1 MKKRLIAASILVSM
15 CAHGEVAQVH
25 IPGKH
30 WGIRFD
36 MPTISQYQG
45 VGDGKSFQYKAVSA
59 GEPGTPQTL
68 LTLFLEPDA
77 SGSNKACFESY
88 WAKSKQNPLI
98 EASSVRTTSMRNVE
112 AVHYTYVNGQSNA
125 NFYLV
130 NQGYCIDVHVSLS
143 AGAPEAE
150 KTLTAIGESLRIT
163 SSP

>member
-1 MKKRLIAASILVSM
+1 MKKRLFAASVLVSM
-15 CAHGEVAQVH
+15 CAHAEVAQVH
-25 IPGKH
+25 IPGKS

-45 VGDGKSFQYKAVSA
+45 IGNGRSFQYKAVST

-77 SGSNKACFESY
+77 AGSNKACFESY

-98 EASSVRTTSMRNVE
+98 DASSIRTASMRNVE
-112 AVHYTYVNGQSNA
+112 AVHYTYVNGQPNA

-130 NQGYCIDVHVSLS
+130 DQGYCIDVHVSLS
-143 AGAPEAE
+143 PGAPEAD